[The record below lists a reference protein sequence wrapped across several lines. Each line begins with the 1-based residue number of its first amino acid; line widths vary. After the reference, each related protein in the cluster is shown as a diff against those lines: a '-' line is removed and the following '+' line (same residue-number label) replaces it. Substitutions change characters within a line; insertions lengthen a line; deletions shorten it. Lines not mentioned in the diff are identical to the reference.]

1 MGNRFNEIMQKLRA
15 QRLRA
20 RRYTAMLLVLAMLTS
35 LSVSWRLHQ
44 VGTALTT
51 DSEYYCGME
60 EHVHTDECYTEELV
74 CGYEEGEP
82 EEPDS
87 AFSVDPEPTTEDP
100 EPEETEPEVAEPEV
114 HHHTADCY
122 ETVLVEHEV
131 LTCGQ
136 EEHEHDDDCTIGD
149 DGEFLCG
156 HEEHTHTADCFT
168 TETETEEK
176 LICGYE
182 EGQVLSDGAAADDG
196 IAALE
201 DTNTATSVAEDDSS
215 SEAVSEPVLHHHTE
229 ACYKKVLTCTIPEH
243 THTLECLADYSADV
257 ETADDWEKY
266 SAGLSDKWNE
276 ALLAVAREQ
285 LGYKES
291 EKNFQTDEAL
301 GDIIGVHHY
310 TRYGDFYG
318 NPYADW
324 DVAFIAF
331 CQHYAGIPKTA
342 IPQRLG
348 LDALRADMDAMG
360 FAYLTEGEDAAYEA
374 IPGDVVTYN
383 KNGNADDE
391 TIGIV
396 ETVGDGSLTVI
407 SGAVEG
413 AVAEVTVPFADVT
426 STILVD
432 QAYDDYVGEA
442 DDPDA
447 DPDADPDED
456 ADGSYDEEVKARPAM
471 RKVMAVA
478 QTTKVEQLEWKLVN
492 LKPETNGTITY
503 DPDSD
508 TFKTRLEMNFKIP
521 HEQINSDTLYYWEF
535 PDSVTIPPDEL
546 SDNFSPMYE
555 SKNSPIKAGEYRL
568 RKVGEK
574 YRVEFKVD
582 SEYYKNHQNDS
593 YVGNIEYQGEL
604 KATGTDENGN
614 TIVKGDTGFKVTLGG
629 KIKYPST
636 PTDRTD
642 KYDLTTKK
650 EGEYDAAEGKLKYTV
665 TVTSHRGTPGVV
677 NFVDE
682 ICDANKNTLNLGE
695 PTVTVEAYQFTEKRE
710 SETSTVWTQE
720 GTEQKID
727 DVSPTDKKFTPPNS
741 EGKAKLTMT
750 LPEMKTTYDEAQTTR
765 TCKQYKVTYTYDVK
779 DLDNVD
785 YKFHND
791 VTASSQKDNTPTI
804 EHKSSKDVDVK
815 NSYKIIK
822 SQTLKEENGKA
833 KVQWKITV
841 NENRQNIFKAKVTDS
856 MTIGTNSAQYGLAQA
871 VANSIKISPDNGY
884 HFIDKDGKETT
895 DPSQYAG
902 IQFDKAGG
910 QMDDVNTNQYT
921 IEYTTEH
928 DLKNGKYTVAN
939 EAQFVKPNGK
949 DGPNTGAI
957 KADIAGLNAGRN
969 NCKEYDAAI
978 GITENGD
985 DTISIPWKVRVDVS
999 KVKTISKGTVLAD
1012 KILNGNHVMTGAQA
1026 RAWGGAFTWTDS
1038 SENPLPEGKGSFDS
1052 ADYEL
1057 KFYVSESTDFGD
1069 PYKPEFD
1076 EAKLKSLNDLSNTDK
1091 IYGYKI
1097 KLLKNVT
1104 APDGAD
1110 RMLIKYSTTGK
1121 IDPTKE
1127 NSYLNRFF
1135 MDDQYWTPA
1144 YKYTLATI
1152 TKTDGDG
1159 KTGTTTVNNET
1170 GEVTWKIVVRTD
1182 TLKLHEKITVVDE
1195 LPIGIEAE
1203 SVQILFGTSGSLLLD
1218 VPTDGGEKSTFC
1230 NRDTFRVK
1238 RDGQKLTMSLENPD
1252 GKIMQ
1257 NNNTTFIIKGKI
1269 VSTNDGKLI
1278 EEGVINRYS
1287 NTASMYFDDNT
1298 EAPITSNTQTQEW
1311 TKKKEEAPPEK
1322 EVLTKGHSWDDRNQ
1336 LMTYTVDI
1344 NPDAKEFFAEEKDA
1358 NGNPIK
1364 YDYLTLEDT
1373 FTLAKHPAGVGGTP
1387 KDGTAEN
1394 INPTKVDIEA
1404 LLMDTTLY
1412 YAQTGTDGKPLFD
1425 NNGKLVPGTEVKG
1438 WTLKTRVDSSDN
1450 GYNKYLM
1457 TIEYVPN
1464 KTPLVLVYTYQI
1476 SSNLLEVYPKTRYDY
1491 NDDSHISINHVSNDV
1506 GLSGTGVKHGSDS
1519 RSTWWKSSSSGA
1531 TLSSGNS
1538 VTIIKIEEGDE
1549 NTKLAGAVFQLQKYN
1564 ATQKYE
1570 EAKTLHSKL
1579 SEYTTDPY
1587 GRLKVAQSVT
1597 VTEDSKEVVYPEL
1610 EKDVLY
1616 RLIEVEPPAGYELP
1630 PETERIANAVY
1641 FYSSSDDGA
1650 TIDGPEADVAKA
1662 ADLAK
1667 GSKTVTITNKP
1678 NQTELTVR
1686 KVWEDENG
1694 NATTPGA
1701 NNVTLQLYRAEYD
1714 RPPYTS
1720 AVGRVAANVVKAT
1733 PWEKPLDN
1741 GDDFTTQIAQ
1751 LNNLPEGTTFD
1762 LVVTTKLG
1770 GEASHVNRTDR
1781 AEFYWNGARLTADI
1795 TGPRQESGK
1804 TVIVYTYHLKLK
1816 KGVNILHGKIDAT
1829 DETENGYIS
1838 SATATIANTN
1848 KAAAAAKQNEKAFS
1862 CAGTDGEGKFTL
1874 TAEGNWMKTF
1884 ENLPLTGTNDKNET
1898 IYYGY
1903 SVKEV
1908 EVGGIGVEDNRA
1920 GGWIVSNGGDG
1931 YTSGTI
1937 TVTNHK
1943 PSNPPD
1949 TPDSPGYELPAT
1961 GSTGTAPYTAAGA
1974 VLMGAAL
1981 VGGYRR
1987 KRRQGRRGE

>member
-1 MGNRFNEIMQKLRA
+1 MRNQFNEIMQKLRA
-15 QRLRA
+15 QRVRA

-51 DSEYYCGME
+51 DNEYCCGME
-60 EHVHTDECYTEELV
+60 EHVHTDDCYTEELV

-82 EEPDS
+82 EDPDS
-87 AFSVDPEPTTEDP
+87 AFSVDSEPTTEEP
-100 EPEETEPEVAEPEV
+100 EAEPEELEPEETEPEV

-122 ETVLVEHEV
+122 ETVLVEHKE

-136 EEHEHDDDCTIGD
+136 EEHTHDETCPVDPDTGD
-149 DGEFLCG
+149 FLCG
-156 HEEHTHTADCFT
+156 FEEHTHTDDCFT

-176 LICGYE
+176 LVCGYE
-182 EGQVLSDGAAADDG
+182 EGEVLSDGTTADDDG

-201 DTNTATSVAEDDSS
+201 DTNTATSVADNSS

-229 ACYKKVLTCTIPEH
+229 ACYEKVLTCTIPEH

-257 ETADDWEKY
+257 ETDDDWQKY
-266 SAGLSDKWNE
+266 SVGLSDNWNE
-276 ALLAVAREQ
+276 ALLAVAKEQ

-301 GDIIGVHHY
+301 GDIIDVHHY
-310 TRYGDFYG
+310 TRYGAFYG

-331 CQHYAGIPKTA
+331 CQHYAGIPKTE

-348 LDALRADMDAMG
+348 LEALRADMDAMG

-383 KNGNADDE
+383 KNGTADDE

-396 ETVGDGSLTVI
+396 ETVGDDSLTVI

-413 AVAEVTVPFADVT
+413 AVAEVTVPFTDVT

-432 QAYDDYVGEA
+432 QAYGDYVGEA
-442 DDPDA
+442 DDR
-447 DPDADPDED
+447 
-456 ADGSYDEEVKARPAM
+456 DGSHDDEIAVQPADQM
-471 RKVMAVA
+471 DAAAV
-478 QTTKVEQLEWKLVN
+478 QTTKEEKLEWNLVN
-492 LKPETNGTITY
+492 VKPETDGTITY
-503 DPDSD
+503 DPKSD

-521 HEQINSDTLYYWEF
+521 HDRINKDTLYYWEF
-535 PDSVTIPPDEL
+535 PDSVTIPYDEL
-546 SDNFSPMYE
+546 SQNFSPMFEY
-555 SKNSPIKAGEYRL
+555 KGSPVKAGEYRL
-568 RKVGEK
+568 RQVGGK

-582 SEYYKNHQNDS
+582 PTYYEQHTSEG
-593 YVGNIEYQGEL
+593 YVGNVEYEGEL
-604 KATGTDENGN
+604 KATGTDDKGN
-614 TIVKGDTGFKVTLGG
+614 TIVKGDTGFKVTLEGN
-629 KIKYPST
+629 IKYP
-636 PTDRTD
+636 PTTNKTD
-642 KYDLTTKK
+642 KYDLTTQK
-650 EGEYDAAEGKLKYTV
+650 EGVYDAAEGKLNYTV
-665 TVTSHRGTPGVV
+665 TITSHRGTPDFVK
-677 NFVDE
+677 FVDE
-682 ICDANKNTLNLGE
+682 IYDAKKNTLNLGE
-695 PTVTVEAYQFTEKRE
+695 PDVTVEEYQFTEKRA
-710 SETSTVWTQE
+710 SATSTEWTQE
-720 GTEQKID
+720 GEEQQIGV
-727 DVSPTDKKFTPPNS
+727 VSPTDKKFTPPNS
-741 EGKAKLTMT
+741 EGKAELTMT
-750 LPEMKTTYDEAQTTR
+750 LPRMETVYTTQTER
-765 TCKQYKVTYTYDVK
+765 VCKQYKVTYRYDVK
-779 DLDNVD
+779 KLDNVD

-791 VTASSQKDNTPTI
+791 VTASSKKDDTLTI
-804 EHKSSKDVDVK
+804 KHESSTDVEVK
-815 NSYKIIK
+815 NSYKISK

-833 KVQWKITV
+833 KVTWTIKV
-841 NENRQNIFKAKVTDS
+841 NENRQNIFNAKVTDS
-856 MTIGTNSAQYGLAQA
+856 MTIDGTKYEGLSKAVGEITVTPNS
-871 VANSIKISPDNGY
+871 GY
-884 HFIDKDGKETT
+884 HFIDTKGERTT

-902 IQFDKAGG
+902 IQFDKAGQTG
-910 QMDDVNTNQYT
+910 DVNTNQYT

-939 EAQFVKPNGK
+939 EAQFVKPDGNN
-949 DGPNTGAI
+949 GPNTGAI

-969 NCKEYDAAI
+969 NYKEYDAAT
-978 GITENGD
+978 GITENADG
-985 DTISIPWKVRVDVS
+985 TISIPWKVRVDVS

-1012 KILNGNHVMTGAQA
+1012 KILDANHMMTGAQA
-1026 RAWGGAFTWTDS
+1026 REWKGAFIWTNS
-1038 SENPLPEGKGSFDS
+1038 SETPVSEGNGSFDS
-1052 ADYEL
+1052 ADYDL
-1057 KFYVSESTDFGD
+1057 KFYVSESADFGYSD
-1069 PYKPEFD
+1069 KPEFS
-1076 EAKLKSLNDLSNTDK
+1076 EAKLKPLSKLSDTDK

-1097 KLLKNVT
+1097 TLLNDVT
-1104 APDGAD
+1104 APNGAD
-1110 RMLIKYSTTGK
+1110 KMLIKYSTTGK
-1121 IDPTKE
+1121 IDATKE
-1127 NSYLNRFF
+1127 NSYRNRFF

-1152 TKTDGDG
+1152 TKTDGSG
-1159 KTGTTTVNNET
+1159 KIGTTTVDNET

-1195 LPIGIEAE
+1195 LPTGIEAE

-1218 VPTDGGEKSTFC
+1218 VPTDGGENSTYK
-1230 NRDTFRVK
+1230 NRDTFRVR

-1257 NNNTTFIIKGKI
+1257 GNDTTFIIKGKI
-1269 VSTNDGKLI
+1269 VSTNGGKPI
-1278 EEGVINRYS
+1278 EEGVKNIYS
-1287 NTASMYFDDNT
+1287 NTASVSFDGG
-1298 EAPITSNTQTQEW
+1298 ASIPSNTQTQEW
-1311 TKKKEEAPPEK
+1311 TKKKDETPEK
-1322 EVLTKGHSWDDRNQ
+1322 EVLTKGHSWDAKNQ

-1404 LLMDTTLY
+1404 LLMDTKLY
-1412 YAQTGTDGKPLFD
+1412 YAKTGTDGKPVFD

-1438 WTLKTRVDSSDN
+1438 WTLKTRVDSSTDWC
-1450 GYNKYLM
+1450 NKYLM
-1457 TIEYVPN
+1457 TIENVPN

-1476 SSNLLEVYPKTRYDY
+1476 SSNLLEVYPKTRYEY
-1491 NDDSHISINHVSNDV
+1491 NDDSHISINNVSNDV

-1519 RSTWWKSSSSGA
+1519 QSTWWSSSSSGA

-1549 NTKLAGAVFQLQKYN
+1549 NMKLAGAKFRLQKYN
-1564 ATQKYE
+1564 ATTQMYE
-1570 EAKTLHSKL
+1570 KAETLHSIE
-1579 SEYTTDPY
+1579 SDYTTDPY

-1597 VTEDSKEVVYPEL
+1597 VTEDGKEVVKPEL
-1610 EKDVLY
+1610 EKNVLY

-1630 PETERIANAVY
+1630 TETERIANAVY
-1641 FYSSSDDGA
+1641 FYSSEGENA
-1650 TIDGPEADVAKA
+1650 EIAGPVEHVAKA

-1701 NNVTLQLYRAEYD
+1701 ASVTLQLYRAEYD

-1720 AVGRVAANVVKAT
+1720 AIGRVAANVVKKT
-1733 PWEKPLDN
+1733 PWDNPLDN
-1741 GDDFTTQIAQ
+1741 KEDFTNQIAQ

-1762 LVVTTKLG
+1762 LVVTTVQSGITDSSK
-1770 GEASHVNRTDR
+1770 EHTDR
-1781 AEFYWNGARLTADI
+1781 DDLYWNGAKLTAAI
-1795 TGPRQESGK
+1795 TGPSIENNGAV
-1804 TVIVYTYHLKLK
+1804 TVYTYHLTLK
-1816 KGVNILHGKIDAT
+1816 KGVNILRGNIDASVSGGWGLNVT
-1829 DETENGYIS
+1829 VEIKNI
-1838 SATATIANTN
+1838 N
-1848 KAAAAAKQNEKAFS
+1848 KAAAANKLKEDAFS
-1862 CAGTDGEGKFTL
+1862 WTGTGEDGKFTL
-1874 TAEGNWMKTF
+1874 TAGENWMKTF
-1884 ENLPLTGTNDKNET
+1884 KNLPLTGKNDQEET

-1908 EVGGIGVEDNRA
+1908 NVGGIDVVDNRA
-1920 GGWIVSNGGDG
+1920 GNWIVSNGGDG

-1943 PSNPPD
+1943 PSSPPD
-1949 TPDSPGYELPAT
+1949 TPDAPGYELPAT
-1961 GSTGTAPYTAAGA
+1961 GSTGTAPYTTAGA

-1987 KRRQGRRGE
+1987 KRRQERRGE

>member
-1 MGNRFNEIMQKLRA
+1 MMRNQFNEIMQKLRA

-51 DSEYYCGME
+51 DNEYSCGME

-82 EEPDS
+82 EDPDS
-87 AFSVDPEPTTEDP
+87 AFSVDSEPTTEEPEAEPEEP
-100 EPEETEPEVAEPEV
+100 EPEEIEPEV

-122 ETVLVEHEV
+122 ETVLVEHKE

-136 EEHEHDDDCTIGD
+136 EEHVHDETCPVDPDTGD
-149 DGEFLCG
+149 FLCG
-156 HEEHTHTADCFT
+156 FEEHTHTDDCFT

-176 LICGYE
+176 LVCGYE
-182 EGQVLSDGAAADDG
+182 EGEALSDGAAAEDG

-215 SEAVSEPVLHHHTE
+215 SEAVSEPVIHHHTE
-229 ACYKKVLTCTIPEH
+229 ACYEKVLTCTIPEH
-243 THTLECLADYSADV
+243 THTLACLADYSADV
-257 ETADDWEKY
+257 ETDDDWQKY
-266 SAGLSDKWNE
+266 SVGLSDNWNE
-276 ALLAVAREQ
+276 ALLAVAQEQ

-301 GDIIGVHHY
+301 GDIIDVHHY
-310 TRYGDFYG
+310 TRYGAFYG

-331 CQHYAGIPKTA
+331 CQHYAGIPKTE

-348 LDALRADMDAMG
+348 LEALRADMDAMG

-383 KNGNADDE
+383 KNGTADDE

-396 ETVGDGSLTVI
+396 ETVGDDSLTVI

-413 AVAEVTVPFADVT
+413 AVAEVTVPFTDVT

-432 QAYDDYVGEA
+432 QAYGDYVGEA
-442 DDPDA
+442 DDR
-447 DPDADPDED
+447 
-456 ADGSYDEEVKARPAM
+456 DGSHDDEIAVQPADEKAA
-471 RKVMAVA
+471 AAA
-478 QTTKVEQLEWKLVN
+478 QTTNVQLDWDIVN
-492 LKPETNGTITY
+492 LKPETDGTITY
-503 DPDSD
+503 DPNSD
-508 TFKTRLEMNFKIP
+508 TFKTKLEMNFSIP
-521 HEQINSDTLYYWEF
+521 HGQINADTLYYWEF
-535 PDSVTIPPDEL
+535 PDSVTIPYKEL
-546 SDNFSPMYE
+546 SENFSPMFEYKG
-555 SKNSPIKAGEYRL
+555 SQVKAGEYRL

-582 SEYYKNHQNDS
+582 SKYYETHQNEP

-614 TIVKGDTGFKVTLGG
+614 TIVKGDTGFKVTLDG

-650 EGEYDAAEGKLKYTV
+650 EGRYNAETGKLEYTV
-665 TVTSHRGTPGVV
+665 TVTSHRGTPDVV
-677 NFVDE
+677 KFVDE
-682 ICDANKNTLNLGE
+682 IYDANNNTLHLDE
-695 PTVTVEAYQFTEKRE
+695 PTVTVEEYQFTEKRT

-720 GTEQKID
+720 GTEQKIG
-727 DVSPTDKKFTPPNS
+727 DVSLTDKEFTSPTPD
-741 EGKAKLTMT
+741 GKEELTMT
-750 LPEMKTTYDEAQTTR
+750 LPQMKTENKSDTER
-765 TCKQYKVTYTYDVK
+765 VCKRYKVTYTYDVSK
-779 DLDNVD
+779 LGNVD

-791 VTASSQKDNTPTI
+791 VTTSSQKGTTPII
-804 EHKSSKDVDVK
+804 EDKSSADVEVK
-815 NSYKIIK
+815 NSYKISK
-822 SQTLKEENGKA
+822 SQTLKKENGKA
-833 KVQWKITV
+833 KVTWTIKV
-841 NENRQNIFKAKVTDS
+841 NENRQNIFGAKVTDS
-856 MTIGTNSAQYGLAQA
+856 MTIGTNSAQCGLAQA

-884 HFIDKDGKETT
+884 HFIDKDGNKTEDTT
-895 DPSQYAG
+895 EYAG
-902 IQFDKAGG
+902 IQFDNA
-910 QMDDVNTNQYT
+910 DDQTDKVNTNQYT

-939 EAQFVKPNGK
+939 EAQFVKPDGIN
-949 DGPNTGAI
+949 GPNTGAI

-969 NCKEYDAAI
+969 NYKEYDAAT
-978 GITENGD
+978 GITENADG
-985 DTISIPWKVRVDVS
+985 TISIPWKVRVDVS
-999 KVKTISKGTVLAD
+999 KVKTISKGTVLKD
-1012 KILNGNHVMTGAQA
+1012 TILDSGHVMTGKQA
-1026 RAWGGAFTWTDS
+1026 KDWGGAFTWTDS
-1038 SENPLPEGKGSFDS
+1038 SEKPVGTENGSFTDS
-1052 ADYEL
+1052 EYYEL
-1057 KFYVSESTDFGD
+1057 GFYTDNT
-1069 PYKPEFD
+1069 YNQTKPLSDLQDTD
-1076 EAKLKSLNDLSNTDK
+1076 E

-1097 KLLKNVT
+1097 TLLKDVT
-1104 APDGAD
+1104 APGNAD
-1110 RMLIKYSTTGK
+1110 KMLIKYSTTGK
-1121 IDPTKE
+1121 IDATKE
-1127 NSYLNRFF
+1127 NSYRNRFF

-1152 TKTDGDG
+1152 TKTDGSG
-1159 KTGTTTVNNET
+1159 KIGTTTVDNET

-1195 LPIGIEAE
+1195 LPTGIEAE

-1218 VPTDGGEKSTFC
+1218 VPTDGGEKSTYK
-1230 NRDTFRVK
+1230 NRDTFRVR

-1257 NNNTTFIIKGKI
+1257 GNDTTFIIKGKI
-1269 VSTNDGKLI
+1269 VSTNGGKPI
-1278 EEGVINRYS
+1278 EEGVKNIYS
-1287 NTASMYFDDNT
+1287 NTASVSFDGG
-1298 EAPITSNTQTQEW
+1298 ASIPSNTQTQEW
-1311 TKKKEEAPPEK
+1311 TKKKDETPEK
-1322 EVLTKGHSWDDRNQ
+1322 EVLTKGHSWDAKNQ

-1373 FTLAKHPAGVGGTP
+1373 FTLAKHPDSVGGTP
-1387 KDGTAEN
+1387 KDKTAED
-1394 INPTKVDIEA
+1394 IDRTKVDIEA
-1404 LLMDTTLY
+1404 LLMETKLY
-1412 YAQTGTDGKPLFD
+1412 YAKTDADGKPVFD
-1425 NNGKLVPGTEVKG
+1425 EDGKLVPGTEVKG
-1438 WTLKTRVDSSDN
+1438 WTLKTRVDSSTDWC
-1450 GYNKYLM
+1450 NKYLM
-1457 TIEYVPN
+1457 TIENVPN
-1464 KTPLVLVYTYQI
+1464 KTPLVLEYAYQI
-1476 SSNLLEVYPKTRYDY
+1476 SSNLLEVYPKTKYEY
-1491 NDDSHISINHVSNDV
+1491 NDDSYININNVSNNIE
-1506 GLSGTGVKHGSDS
+1506 LSGTGIVK
-1519 RSTWWKSSSSGA
+1519 STGGITTSWSSSSSGA

-1538 VTIIKIEEGDE
+1538 VTIVKIEEGAE
-1549 NTKLAGAVFQLQKYN
+1549 NTKLAGAKFQLQKYN
-1564 ATQKYE
+1564 AGNNVYE
-1570 EAKTLHSKL
+1570 EAKTLHSEL

-1597 VTEDSKEVVYPEL
+1597 VTEDGKEVVCPEL
-1610 EKDVLY
+1610 EKNVLY
-1616 RLIEVEPPAGYELP
+1616 RLIEVDAPAGYELP
-1630 PETERIANAVY
+1630 TEEERIANAVY
-1641 FYSSSDDGA
+1641 FYSSSGDGA
-1650 TIDGPEADVAKA
+1650 TIDGPKEDVAKA

-1678 NQTELTVR
+1678 NKTELTVR

-1701 NNVTLQLYRAEYD
+1701 NSVTLQLYRAEYNQ
-1714 RPPYTS
+1714 PPYTS
-1720 AVGRVAANVVKAT
+1720 AIGRVAANITQK
-1733 PWEKPLDN
+1733 
-1741 GDDFTTQIAQ
+1741 GYGSFTNKDALTQQIADK
-1751 LNNLPEGTTFD
+1751 LTNLPEGSTFD
-1762 LVVTTKLG
+1762 VVVTVITGNVKP
-1770 GEASHVNRTDR
+1770 ENERTDR
-1781 AEFYWNGARLTADI
+1781 DAIYWNNTKCLTKLN
-1795 TGPRQESGK
+1795 GPEPCNGGNSSK
-1804 TVIVYTYHLKLK
+1804 TTYTYHLTMK
-1816 KGVNILHGKIDAT
+1816 KGVNILGGVIDTSNAEGLGAWGT
-1829 DETENGYIS
+1829 DFTVEIQNV
-1838 SATATIANTN
+1838 N
-1848 KAAAAAKQNEKAFS
+1848 KAEAATKQNEKVFS
-1862 CAGTDGEGKFTL
+1862 WAETDEEGKFML
-1874 TAEGNWMKTF
+1874 TAEANWMKTF
-1884 ENLPLTGTNDKNET
+1884 EKLPLTGKDGAGNV

-1908 EVGGIGVEDNRA
+1908 KVGGIDVAGNRA
-1920 GGWIVSNGGDG
+1920 EGWIVSNGGDG

-1943 PSNPPD
+1943 PSSPPD

-1961 GSTGTAPYTAAGA
+1961 GSTGTAPYTTAGA

-1987 KRRQGRRGE
+1987 KRRQERRGE

>member
-1 MGNRFNEIMQKLRA
+1 MGNQFNEIMQKLRA
-15 QRLRA
+15 QRVRA

-51 DSEYYCGME
+51 DSEYSCGME
-60 EHVHTDECYTEELV
+60 EHVHTDDCYTEELV

-82 EEPDS
+82 EDPDS
-87 AFSVDPEPTTEDP
+87 AFSVDSESTTEEP
-100 EPEETEPEVAEPEV
+100 EAEPEELEPEETEPEV

-122 ETVLVEHEV
+122 ETVLVEHKE

-136 EEHEHDDDCTIGD
+136 EEHTHDDTCPVDPDTGD
-149 DGEFLCG
+149 FLCG
-156 HEEHTHTADCFT
+156 FEEHTHTDDCYT
-168 TETETEEK
+168 TEMVPEEK
-176 LICGYE
+176 LVCGYE
-182 EGQVLSDGAAADDG
+182 EGQVLSDGTAADDDG

-229 ACYKKVLTCTIPEH
+229 ACYEKVLTCTIPEH

-257 ETADDWEKY
+257 ETDDDWEKY
-266 SAGLSDKWNE
+266 SVGLSDNWNE
-276 ALLAVAREQ
+276 ALLAVAKEQ

-301 GDIIGVHHY
+301 GDIIDVHHY
-310 TRYGDFYG
+310 TRYGAFYG

-331 CQHYAGIPKTA
+331 CQHYAGIPKTE

-348 LDALRADMDAMG
+348 LEALRADMDAMG

-383 KNGNADDE
+383 KNGTADDE

-396 ETVGDGSLTVI
+396 ETVGDDSLTVI

-413 AVAEVTVPFADVT
+413 AVAEVTVPFTDVT

-432 QAYDDYVGEA
+432 QAYGDYVGEA
-442 DDPDA
+442 DDR
-447 DPDADPDED
+447 
-456 ADGSYDEEVKARPAM
+456 DGSDDDEIAVQPADE
-471 RKVMAVA
+471 KDAAAV
-478 QTTKVEQLEWKLVN
+478 QTTKEEKLEWNLVN
-492 LKPETNGTITY
+492 VKPETNGTITY
-503 DPDSD
+503 DPKSD

-521 HEQINSDTLYYWEF
+521 HDRINPDTLYYWEF

-555 SKNSPIKAGEYRL
+555 YKGSPVKAGEYRL

-582 SEYYKNHQNDS
+582 SKYYETHQNEP

-614 TIVKGDTGFKVTLGG
+614 TIVKGDTGFKVTLDG

-650 EGEYDAAEGKLKYTV
+650 EGRYNAETGKLEYTV
-665 TVTSHRGTPGVV
+665 TVTSHRGTPDVV
-677 NFVDE
+677 KFVDE
-682 ICDANKNTLNLGE
+682 IYDANNNTLHLDE
-695 PTVTVEAYQFTEKRE
+695 PTVTVEEYQFTEKRT

-720 GTEQKID
+720 GTEQKIG
-727 DVSPTDKKFTPPNS
+727 DVSLTDKEFTSPTPD
-741 EGKAKLTMT
+741 GKAELTMT
-750 LPEMKTTYDEAQTTR
+750 LPQMKTENKSDTER
-765 TCKQYKVTYTYDVK
+765 VCKRYKVTYTYDVSK
-779 DLDNVD
+779 LGNVD

-791 VTASSQKDNTPTI
+791 VTTSSQKGTTPII
-804 EHKSSKDVDVK
+804 EDKSSADVEVK
-815 NSYKIIK
+815 NSYKISK
-822 SQTLKEENGKA
+822 SQTLKKENGKA
-833 KVQWKITV
+833 KVTWTIKV
-841 NENRQNIFKAKVTDS
+841 NENRQNIFGAKVTDS
-856 MTIGTNSAQYGLAQA
+856 MTIGTNSAQCGLAQA

-884 HFIDKDGKETT
+884 HFIDKDGNKTEDTT
-895 DPSQYAG
+895 EYAG
-902 IQFDKAGG
+902 IQFDNA
-910 QMDDVNTNQYT
+910 DDQTDKVNTNQYT

-939 EAQFVKPNGK
+939 EAQFVKPDGIN
-949 DGPNTGAI
+949 GPNTGAI

-969 NCKEYDAAI
+969 NYKEYDAAT
-978 GITENGD
+978 GITENADG
-985 DTISIPWKVRVDVS
+985 TISIPWKVRVDVS
-999 KVKTISKGTVLAD
+999 KVKTISKGTVLKD
-1012 KILNGNHVMTGAQA
+1012 TILDSGHVMTGKQA
-1026 RAWGGAFTWTDS
+1026 KDWGGAFTWTDS
-1038 SENPLPEGKGSFDS
+1038 SEKPVGTENGSFTDS
-1052 ADYEL
+1052 EYYEL
-1057 KFYVSESTDFGD
+1057 GFYTDNT
-1069 PYKPEFD
+1069 YNQTKPLSDLQDTD
-1076 EAKLKSLNDLSNTDK
+1076 E

-1097 KLLKNVT
+1097 TLLNDVT
-1104 APDGAD
+1104 APNGAD
-1110 RMLIKYSTTGK
+1110 KMLIKYSTTGK
-1121 IDPTKE
+1121 IDATKE
-1127 NSYLNRFF
+1127 NSYRNRFF

-1152 TKTDGDG
+1152 TKTDGSG
-1159 KTGTTTVNNET
+1159 KIGTTTVDNET

-1195 LPIGIEAE
+1195 LPTGIEAE

-1218 VPTDGGEKSTFC
+1218 VPTDGGEKSTYK
-1230 NRDTFRVK
+1230 NRDTFRVR

-1257 NNNTTFIIKGKI
+1257 GNDTTFIIKGKI
-1269 VSTNDGKLI
+1269 VSTNGGKPI
-1278 EEGVINRYS
+1278 EEGVKNIYS
-1287 NTASMYFDDNT
+1287 NTASVSFDGG
-1298 EAPITSNTQTQEW
+1298 ASIPSNTQTQEW
-1311 TKKKEEAPPEK
+1311 TKKKDETPEK
-1322 EVLTKGHSWDDRNQ
+1322 EVLTKGHSWDAKNQ

-1373 FTLAKHPAGVGGTP
+1373 FTLAKHPDSVGGTP
-1387 KDGTAEN
+1387 KDGTTAA
-1394 INPTKVDIEA
+1394 IDPKKVDIEA
-1404 LLMDTTLY
+1404 LLMNTKLY
-1412 YAQTGTDGKPLFD
+1412 YAQTDADGKPVFD
-1425 NNGKLVPGTEVKG
+1425 EDGKLVPGTEVKG
-1438 WTLKTRVDSSDN
+1438 WTLKTRVDSSTDWC
-1450 GYNKYLM
+1450 NKYLM
-1457 TIEYVPN
+1457 TIENVPN
-1464 KTPLVLVYTYQI
+1464 KTPLVLEYAYQI
-1476 SSNLLEVYPKTRYDY
+1476 SSNLLEVYPKTKYEY
-1491 NDDSHISINHVSNDV
+1491 NDDSYININNVSNNIE
-1506 GLSGTGVKHGSDS
+1506 LSGTGIVK
-1519 RSTWWKSSSSGA
+1519 STGGITTSWSSSSSGA

-1538 VTIIKIEEGDE
+1538 VTIVKIEEGAD
-1549 NTKLAGAVFQLQKYN
+1549 NTKLAGAKFQLQMYK
-1564 ATQKYE
+1564 ATTQKYE
-1570 EAKTLHSKL
+1570 KAETLHSHE
-1579 SEYTTDPY
+1579 SDYTTDEY

-1597 VTEDSKEVVYPEL
+1597 VTEDGKEIVHDEL
-1610 EKDVLY
+1610 EKNVLY
-1616 RLIEVEPPAGYELP
+1616 RLIEVDAPAGYELP
-1630 PETERIANAVY
+1630 TETERIANAVY
-1641 FYSSSDDGA
+1641 FYSSSGDA
-1650 TIDGPEADVAKA
+1650 PITGPEADVEKA

-1694 NATTPGA
+1694 NATVPGA
-1701 NNVTLQLYRAEYD
+1701 NNVTLQLYRAEYNQ
-1714 RPPYTS
+1714 PPYTS
-1720 AVGRVAANVVKAT
+1720 AIGRVAANVVKKT
-1733 PWEKPLDN
+1733 PWDKPLDN
-1741 GDDFTTQIAQ
+1741 EEDFTNQIAQ

-1762 LVVTTKLG
+1762 LVVTTSALG
-1770 GEASHVNRTDR
+1770 KEPTNERNDR
-1781 AEFYWNGARLTADI
+1781 DDLYWNGARLKANKVDGPSLYQDNGR
-1795 TGPRQESGK
+1795 TGAK
-1804 TVIVYTYHLKLK
+1804 TVYTYHLTLK
-1816 KGVNILHGKIDAT
+1816 KGVNILRGTIDST
-1829 DETENGYIS
+1829 DGGWGLAEVAVEIKNINKA
-1838 SATATIANTN
+1838 ATATKRKEDYAFASDGTGAN
-1848 KAAAAAKQNEKAFS
+1848 
-1862 CAGTDGEGKFTL
+1862 GVFTL
-1874 TAEGNWMKTF
+1874 TAGENWMKTF
-1884 ENLPLTGTNDKNET
+1884 ENLPLTGGKDEAGNV

-1908 EVGGIGVEDNRA
+1908 NVGETKVENNRA
-1920 GGWIVSNGGDG
+1920 GEWIVSNGGDG

-1943 PSNPPD
+1943 PSSPPD
-1949 TPDSPGYELPAT
+1949 TPDTPGYELPAT
-1961 GSTGTAPYTAAGA
+1961 GSTGTAPYTTAGA

-1981 VGGYRR
+1981 VDGYRR
-1987 KRRQGRRGE
+1987 KRRQERRGE

>member
-1 MGNRFNEIMQKLRA
+1 MGNQFNEIMQKLRA
-15 QRLRA
+15 QRVRA

-51 DSEYYCGME
+51 DNEYCCGME

-82 EEPDS
+82 EDPDS
-87 AFSVDPEPTTEDP
+87 AFSVDSEPTTEEPEAEPEEP
-100 EPEETEPEVAEPEV
+100 EPEEIKPEV

-122 ETVLVEHEV
+122 ETVLVEHKE

-136 EEHEHDDDCTIGD
+136 EEHTHDETCPVDPDTGD
-149 DGEFLCG
+149 FLCG
-156 HEEHTHTADCFT
+156 FEEHTHTDDCFT

-182 EGQVLSDGAAADDG
+182 EGQVLSDGTAADDDG

-201 DTNTATSVAEDDSS
+201 DTNTATSVAEDSS

-229 ACYKKVLTCTIPEH
+229 ACYEKVLTCTIPEH
-243 THTLECLADYSADV
+243 THTLACLADYSADV
-257 ETADDWEKY
+257 ETDDDWQKY
-266 SAGLSDKWNE
+266 SVGLSDNWNE
-276 ALLAVAREQ
+276 ALLAVAKEQ

-301 GDIIGVHHY
+301 GDIIDVHHY
-310 TRYGDFYG
+310 TRYGAFYG

-331 CQHYAGIPKTA
+331 CQHYAGIPKTE

-348 LDALRADMDAMG
+348 LEALRADMDAMS

-383 KNGNADDE
+383 KNGTADDE

-396 ETVGDGSLTVI
+396 ETVGDDSLTVI

-413 AVAEVTVPFADVT
+413 AVAEVTVPFTDVT

-442 DDPDA
+442 DDRDA
-447 DPDADPDED
+447 DYDDEIALQPADEMG
-456 ADGSYDEEVKARPAM
+456 AV
-471 RKVMAVA
+471 AVA
-478 QTTKVEQLEWKLVN
+478 QTTNEVELKWNLVN

-503 DPDSD
+503 DPSSD
-508 TFKTRLEMNFKIP
+508 TFKTKLEMNFSIP
-521 HEQINSDTLYYWEF
+521 HDQINSDTLYYWEF

-546 SDNFSPMYE
+546 GDNFSPMYE
-555 SKNSPIKAGEYRL
+555 YKGSKVQAGEYRL

-582 SEYYKNHQNDS
+582 SEYYEYHRDKP
-593 YVGNIEYQGEL
+593 YVGNIEYKGEL
-604 KATGTDENGN
+604 KATGTDENRN
-614 TIVKGDTGFKVTLGG
+614 TIVKGDTGFKVTLEGD
-629 KIKYPST
+629 IKYP
-636 PTDRTD
+636 PTTNKTD

-650 EGEYDAAEGKLKYTV
+650 EGKYNAETGKLEYTV
-665 TVTSHRGTPGVV
+665 TITSHRGTPDVV
-677 NFVDE
+677 KFVDE
-682 ICDANKNTLNLGE
+682 IYDANKKTLNLDE

-710 SETSTVWTQE
+710 SETSTEWKQE
-720 GTEQKID
+720 GEEQQIGV
-727 DVSPTDKKFTPPNS
+727 VSPTDKKFTPPNS
-741 EGKAKLTMT
+741 EGKAELTMT
-750 LPEMKTTYDEAQTTR
+750 LPRMETVYTTQTER
-765 TCKQYKVTYTYDVK
+765 VCKQYKVTYSYDVK
-779 DLDNVD
+779 KLDNVD

-791 VTASSQKDNTPTI
+791 VTASSKKDDTLTI
-804 EHKSSKDVDVK
+804 KHESSTDVEVK
-815 NSYKIIK
+815 NSYQISK

-833 KVQWKITV
+833 KVTWTIKV
-841 NENRQNIFKAKVTDS
+841 NENRQNIFNAKVTDS
-856 MTIGTNSAQYGLAQA
+856 MTIDGTKYEGLSKAVGEITVTPNS
-871 VANSIKISPDNGY
+871 GY
-884 HFIDKDGKETT
+884 HFIDTKGERTT

-902 IQFDKAGG
+902 IQFDQANG
-910 QMDDVNTNQYT
+910 QTDGVNTNQYT

-939 EAQFVKPNGK
+939 EAQFVKPDGNN
-949 DGPNTGAI
+949 GPNTGAI

-969 NCKEYDAAI
+969 NYKEYDAAT
-978 GITENGD
+978 GITENADG
-985 DTISIPWKVRVDVS
+985 TISIPWKVRVDVS

-1012 KILNGNHVMTGAQA
+1012 KILDANHMMTGAQA
-1026 RAWGGAFTWTDS
+1026 REWKGAFIWTNS
-1038 SENPLPEGKGSFDS
+1038 SETPVSEGNGSFDS
-1052 ADYEL
+1052 ADYDL
-1057 KFYVSESTDFGD
+1057 KFYVSESADFGYSD
-1069 PYKPEFD
+1069 KPEFS
-1076 EAKLKSLNDLSNTDK
+1076 EAKLKPLSKLSDTDK

-1097 KLLKNVT
+1097 TLLNDVT
-1104 APDGAD
+1104 APNGAD
-1110 RMLIKYSTTGK
+1110 KMLIKYSTTGK
-1121 IDPTKE
+1121 IDATKE
-1127 NSYLNRFF
+1127 NSYRNRFF

-1152 TKTDGDG
+1152 TKTDGSG
-1159 KTGTTTVNNET
+1159 KIGTTTVDNET

-1195 LPIGIEAE
+1195 LPTGIEAE

-1218 VPTDGGEKSTFC
+1218 VPTDGGEKSTYK
-1230 NRDTFRVK
+1230 NRDTFRVR

-1257 NNNTTFIIKGKI
+1257 GNDTTFIIKGKI
-1269 VSTNDGKLI
+1269 VSTNGGKPI
-1278 EEGVINRYS
+1278 EEGVKNIYS
-1287 NTASMYFDDNT
+1287 NTASVSFDGG
-1298 EAPITSNTQTQEW
+1298 ASIPSNTQTQEW
-1311 TKKKEEAPPEK
+1311 TKKKDETPEK
-1322 EVLTKGHSWDDRNQ
+1322 EVLTKGHSWDDRSQ

-1373 FTLAKHPAGVGGTP
+1373 FTLAKHPASVGGTP
-1387 KDGTAEN
+1387 KDGTTAAIDTN
-1394 INPTKVDIEA
+1394 QVDIEA

-1412 YAQTGTDGKPLFD
+1412 YAKTDADGKPVFAD
-1425 NNGKLVPGTEVKG
+1425 GKLVPGTEVKG
-1438 WTLKTRVDSSDN
+1438 WTLKTRVDSSDSQS
-1450 GYNKYLM
+1450 NKYLM
-1457 TIEYVPN
+1457 TIENVPN
-1464 KTPLVLVYTYQI
+1464 KTPLVLKYAYQI
-1476 SSNLLEVYPKTRYDY
+1476 SSNLLEVYPKTKYEY
-1491 NDDSHISINHVSNDV
+1491 NESSFISINNVSNDV

-1519 RSTWWKSSSSGA
+1519 QSTWWKSSSSGA

-1549 NTKLAGAVFQLQKYN
+1549 NTKLGGAKFQLQKYN
-1564 ATQKYE
+1564 ATTQKYE
-1570 EAKTLHSKL
+1570 EAKTLHTEK
-1579 SEYTTDPY
+1579 SEFTTLKKY
-1587 GRLKVAQSVT
+1587 GQIQVAESVT
-1597 VTEDSKEVVYPEL
+1597 EKDASGNDVVYQEL
-1610 EKDVLY
+1610 KKSVLY
-1616 RLIEVEPPAGYELP
+1616 RLIEVDAPAGYELP
-1630 PETERIANAVY
+1630 PETEREANAVY
-1641 FYSSSDDGA
+1641 FYSSNSDGA
-1650 TIDGPEADVAKA
+1650 TIDGPAEDVAKA

-1701 NNVTLQLYRAEYD
+1701 ENVTLQLYRAEYD
-1714 RPPYTS
+1714 QPPYTS
-1720 AVGRVAANVVKAT
+1720 AVGRVAANVVKRK
-1733 PWEKPLDN
+1733 PW
-1741 GDDFTTQIAQ
+1741 GDEALSNPDEFTTQIAQ

-1781 AEFYWNGARLTADI
+1781 AEFYWNGAKLQAAI
-1795 TGPRQESGK
+1795 TRPTQENSE

-1816 KGVNILHGKIDAT
+1816 KGVNILRGKIDAT
-1829 DETENGYIS
+1829 DDSGTGWVSSVTARIEN
-1838 SATATIANTN
+1838 TQQ
-1848 KAAAAAKQNEKAFS
+1848 AAKANKLNENAFS
-1862 CAGTDGEGKFTL
+1862 CAETDGEGKFTL
-1874 TAEGNWMKTF
+1874 TAGDNWMKTF
-1884 ENLPLTGTNDKNET
+1884 KNLPLTRTDEAGNV

-1908 EVGGIGVEDNRA
+1908 KVGTIEVAGNRA
-1920 GGWIVSNGGDG
+1920 EDWIVSNGGDG

-1961 GSTGTAPYTAAGA
+1961 GSTGTAPYTTAGA

-1987 KRRQGRRGE
+1987 KRRQERRGE

>member
-1 MGNRFNEIMQKLRA
+1 MRNQFNEIMQKLRA
-15 QRLRA
+15 QRVRA

-51 DSEYYCGME
+51 DNEYCCGME

-82 EEPDS
+82 EDPDA
-87 AFSVDPEPTTEDP
+87 AFSVDSEPTKEEPEAEPEEP
-100 EPEETEPEVAEPEV
+100 EPEETEPEV

-122 ETVLVEHEV
+122 ETVLVEHEE

-136 EEHEHDDDCTIGD
+136 EEHTHDETCPVDPDTGD
-149 DGEFLCG
+149 FLCG
-156 HEEHTHTADCFT
+156 FEEHTHTDDCYT

-176 LICGYE
+176 LVCGYE
-182 EGQVLSDGAAADDG
+182 EGQVLSDGTAADDDG

-201 DTNTATSVAEDDSS
+201 DTNTATSVAEDSS

-229 ACYKKVLTCTIPEH
+229 ACYEKVLTCTIPEH
-243 THTLECLADYSADV
+243 THTLACLADYSADV
-257 ETADDWEKY
+257 ETDDDWEKY
-266 SAGLSDKWNE
+266 SVGLSDNWNE
-276 ALLAVAREQ
+276 ALLAVAQEQ

-301 GDIIGVHHY
+301 GDIIDVHHY
-310 TRYGDFYG
+310 TRYGAFYG

-331 CQHYAGIPKTA
+331 CQHYAGIPKTE

-348 LDALRADMDAMG
+348 LEALRADMDAMG

-383 KNGNADDE
+383 KNGTADDE

-396 ETVGDGSLTVI
+396 ETVGDDSLTVI

-413 AVAEVTVPFADVT
+413 AVAEVTVPFTDVT

-432 QAYDDYVGEA
+432 QAYGDYVGEA
-442 DDPDA
+442 DDRDA
-447 DPDADPDED
+447 DYDDEIALQPADEMG
-456 ADGSYDEEVKARPAM
+456 AV
-471 RKVMAVA
+471 AVA
-478 QTTKVEQLEWKLVN
+478 QTTNEVELKWNLVN

-503 DPDSD
+503 DPSSD
-508 TFKTRLEMNFKIP
+508 TFKTKLEMNFSIP
-521 HEQINSDTLYYWEF
+521 HDQINSDTLYYWEF

-546 SDNFSPMYE
+546 GDNFSPMYE
-555 SKNSPIKAGEYRL
+555 YKGSKVQAGEYRL

-582 SEYYKNHQNDS
+582 SDYYEYHRDKP
-593 YVGNIEYQGEL
+593 YVGNIEYKGEL
-604 KATGTDENGN
+604 KATGTDENRN
-614 TIVKGDTGFKVTLGG
+614 TIVKGDTGFKVTLEGD
-629 KIKYPST
+629 IKYP
-636 PTDRTD
+636 PTTNKTD

-650 EGEYDAAEGKLKYTV
+650 EGKYNAETGKLEYTV
-665 TVTSHRGTPGVV
+665 TITSHRGTPDVV
-677 NFVDE
+677 KFVDE
-682 ICDANKNTLNLGE
+682 IYDANKKTLNLDE

-710 SETSTVWTQE
+710 SETSTEWKQE
-720 GTEQKID
+720 GEEQQIGV
-727 DVSPTDKKFTPPNS
+727 VSPTDKKFTPPNS
-741 EGKAKLTMT
+741 EGKAELTMT
-750 LPEMKTTYDEAQTTR
+750 LPRMETVYTNQTER
-765 TCKQYKVTYTYDVK
+765 VCKQYKVTYSYDVK
-779 DLDNVD
+779 NLDNMD

-791 VTASSQKDNTPTI
+791 VTTSSQKGTTPII
-804 EHKSSKDVDVK
+804 EDKSSADVEVK
-815 NSYKIIK
+815 NSYQISK
-822 SQTLKEENGKA
+822 SQTLKVENGKA
-833 KVQWKITV
+833 KVTWTITV
-841 NENRQNIFKAKVTDS
+841 NENRQNIFGAKVTDS
-856 MTIGTNSAQYGLAQA
+856 MTIDGTNYEGLSKA
-871 VANSIKISPDNGY
+871 VGEIKVTPDKGY
-884 HFIDKDGKETT
+884 HFIDKDGKETIT
-895 DPSQYAG
+895 PSQYAG
-902 IQFDKAGG
+902 IQFDKADG
-910 QMDDVNTNQYT
+910 QMGEVNTNQYT

-939 EAQFVKPNGK
+939 EAQFVKPGESNGLT
-949 DGPNTGAI
+949 TGAI
-957 KADIAGLNAGRN
+957 PADIAGLNAGRN
-969 NCKEYDAAI
+969 NFKEYDAAT
-978 GITENGD
+978 GITENADG
-985 DTISIPWKVRVDVS
+985 TISIPWKVTVDVS
-999 KVKTISKGTVLAD
+999 KVKTISQGTVLAD
-1012 KILNGNHVMTGAQA
+1012 KILGGNHVMTVAQA
-1026 RAWGGAFTWTDS
+1026 KEDWKGDFTWIDS
-1038 SENPLPEGKGSFDS
+1038 RGTQVGTTGNFDS
-1052 ADYEL
+1052 NPAYEL
-1057 KFYVSESTDFGD
+1057 KFYVSESADFNL
-1069 PYKPEFD
+1069 YNPEFNV
-1076 EAKLKSLNDLSNTDK
+1076 AKLKPLSELSDTDK
-1091 IYGYKI
+1091 IYGYQI
-1097 KLLKNVT
+1097 TLSQDVT
-1104 APDGAD
+1104 APDNATK
-1110 RMLIKYSTTGK
+1110 MLIKYSTTTDK
-1121 IDPTKE
+1121 IDVTKE

-1135 MDDQYWTPA
+1135 MDDQYWTAA

-1152 TKTDGDG
+1152 TKTDGNG
-1159 KTGTTTVNNET
+1159 STGTTTINNET
-1170 GEVTWKIVVRTD
+1170 GEVTWKIVVHTD
-1182 TLKLHEKITVVDE
+1182 TLKLHEKVTVVDT
-1195 LPIGIEAE
+1195 LPTGIKAE

-1218 VPTDGGEKSTFC
+1218 APADGEENSTYK
-1230 NRDTFRVK
+1230 NRDTFKVR

-1269 VSTNDGKLI
+1269 VSKNDGANI
-1278 EEGVINRYS
+1278 VEGEKNSYT
-1287 NTASMYFDDNT
+1287 NKASVYFDDN
-1298 EAPITSNTQTQEW
+1298 AGASITSNPQTQEW
-1311 TKKKEEAPPEK
+1311 TKKKEETPEK
-1322 EVLTKGHSWDDRNQ
+1322 EVLKKVHLWDARSQ

-1373 FTLAKHPAGVGGTP
+1373 FTLAKHPASVGGTR
-1387 KDGTAEN
+1387 KDGTTAAIDTN
-1394 INPTKVDIEA
+1394 QVDIEA

-1412 YAQTGTDGKPLFD
+1412 YAKTDADGKPVFAD
-1425 NNGKLVPGTEVKG
+1425 GKLVPGTEVKG

-1450 GYNKYLM
+1450 WYNKYLM
-1457 TIEYVPN
+1457 TIENVPN

-1491 NDDSHISINHVSNDV
+1491 NDDSLISIHNVSNDV

-1519 RSTWWKSSSSGA
+1519 QSTWWKSSSSGA

-1549 NTKLAGAVFQLQKYN
+1549 NTKLGGAKFQLQKYN
-1564 ATQKYE
+1564 ATTQKYE
-1570 EAKTLHSKL
+1570 EAKTLHTEK
-1579 SEYTTDPY
+1579 SEFTTLKKY
-1587 GRLKVAQSVT
+1587 GQIQVAESVT
-1597 VTEDSKEVVYPEL
+1597 EKDASGNDVVYQEL
-1610 EKDVLY
+1610 KKSVLY
-1616 RLIEVEPPAGYELP
+1616 RLIEVDAPAGYELP
-1630 PETERIANAVY
+1630 PETEREANAVY
-1641 FYSSSDDGA
+1641 FYSSNSDGA
-1650 TIDGPEADVAKA
+1650 TIDGPAEDVAKA

-1701 NNVTLQLYRAEYD
+1701 ENVTLQLYRAEYD
-1714 RPPYTS
+1714 QPPYTS
-1720 AVGRVAANVVKAT
+1720 AIGRVAANVVRKT
-1733 PWEKPLDN
+1733 LYGEKTLDN
-1741 GDDFTTQIAQ
+1741 GDDFTNQIAQ

-1762 LVVTTKLG
+1762 LVVRTELG
-1770 GEASHVNRTDR
+1770 GTDSSKMNRTDR
-1781 AEFYWNGARLTADI
+1781 AEFYWNGAKLQADI
-1795 TGPRQESGK
+1795 TGPTQENDK

-1816 KGVNILHGKIDAT
+1816 KGVNTLRGKIDAT
-1829 DETENGYIS
+1829 DDSAAVWVN
-1838 SATATIANTN
+1838 SATAQIENTQQAA
-1848 KAAAAAKQNEKAFS
+1848 KATKQNEKAFS
-1862 CAGTDGEGKFTL
+1862 WTGTDGDGKFTL
-1874 TAEGNWMKTF
+1874 TAGKNWMKTF
-1884 ENLPLTGTNDKNET
+1884 ENLPLTGTNDKNEK

-1908 EVGGIGVEDNRA
+1908 NVGETEVVDNRA
-1920 GGWIVSNGGDG
+1920 REWIVSNGGDG

-1943 PSNPPD
+1943 PSSPPD

-1961 GSTGTAPYTAAGA
+1961 GSTGTAPYTTAGA

-1987 KRRQGRRGE
+1987 KRRQERRGE

>member
-1 MGNRFNEIMQKLRA
+1 MRNQFNEIMQKLRA
-15 QRLRA
+15 QRVRA

-51 DSEYYCGME
+51 DNEYCCGME

-74 CGYEEGEP
+74 CGYEEGQP
-82 EEPDS
+82 EDPDS
-87 AFSVDPEPTTEDP
+87 AFSVDSEPTTEEPEAEPEEP
-100 EPEETEPEVAEPEV
+100 EPEEIEPEV

-122 ETVLVEHEV
+122 ETVLVEHKE
-131 LTCGQ
+131 LTCGE
-136 EEHEHDDDCTIGD
+136 EEHTHDETCTIDDDGNFT
-149 DGEFLCG
+149 CG
-156 HEEHTHTADCFT
+156 YEEHTHTDDCYT

-176 LICGYE
+176 LVCGYE
-182 EGQVLSDGAAADDG
+182 EGQVISDGTVADDG

-243 THTLECLADYSADV
+243 THTLACLADYSADV
-257 ETADDWEKY
+257 ETDDDWEKY
-266 SAGLSDKWNE
+266 SVGLSDNWNE
-276 ALLAVAREQ
+276 ALLAVAKEQ

-301 GDIIGVHHY
+301 GDIIDVHHY
-310 TRYGDFYG
+310 TRYGAFYG

-331 CQHYAGIPKTA
+331 CQHYAGIPKTE

-348 LDALRADMDAMG
+348 LEALRADMDAMG

-383 KNGNADDE
+383 KNGTADDE

-396 ETVGDGSLTVI
+396 ETVGDDSLTVI

-413 AVAEVTVPFADVT
+413 AVAEVTVPFTDVT

-432 QAYDDYVGEA
+432 QAYGDYVGEA
-442 DDPDA
+442 DDR
-447 DPDADPDED
+447 
-456 ADGSYDEEVKARPAM
+456 DGSYDDEIAVQPADEKAAA
-471 RKVMAVA
+471 AVAA
-478 QTTKVEQLEWKLVN
+478 QTTNEVQLDWDIVN

-503 DPDSD
+503 DPSSD
-508 TFKTRLEMNFKIP
+508 TFKTKLEMNFSIP
-521 HEQINSDTLYYWEF
+521 HDQINSDTLYYWEF

-582 SEYYKNHQNDS
+582 SEYYKNHQNES
-593 YVGNIEYQGEL
+593 YVGNIEYKGEL
-604 KATGTDENGN
+604 KATGTDENRN
-614 TIVKGDTGFKVTLGG
+614 TIVKGDTGFKVTLEGD
-629 KIKYPST
+629 ITYP
-636 PTDRTD
+636 PTTNKTD

-665 TVTSHRGTPGVV
+665 TITSHRGTPDVV

-682 ICDANKNTLNLGE
+682 ICDTNKNTLKLGE
-695 PTVTVEAYQFTEKRE
+695 PTVTVEEYQFTEKRE

-720 GTEQKID
+720 GTEQKFG
-727 DVSPTDKKFTPPNS
+727 DVTPKGKEFTSPTP

-750 LPEMKTTYDEAQTTR
+750 LPQMETKYDATQTER

-779 DLDNVD
+779 NLGNVD

-791 VTASSQKDNTPTI
+791 VTASSQKDNTLTI
-804 EHKSSKDVDVK
+804 EGKSSKDVEVK
-815 NSYKIIK
+815 NSYQISK
-822 SQTLKEENGKA
+822 SQTHKDDKGKT
-833 KVQWKITV
+833 KVTWTIKV
-841 NENRQNIFKAKVTDS
+841 NENGQNIFGAKVTDS
-856 MTIGTNSAQYGLAQA
+856 MKIGNDPALDGLAQA
-871 VANSIKISPDNGY
+871 VDKIEVTPNSGY

-895 DPSQYAG
+895 TLSQYAG
-902 IQFDKAGG
+902 IKFDRGDG
-910 QMDDVNTNQYT
+910 QTGEVNTNQYT
-921 IEYTTEH
+921 IVYTTEH
-928 DLKNGKYTVAN
+928 DLKNGEYTVAN
-939 EAQFVKPNGK
+939 EAQFVKPGESNGLTT
-949 DGPNTGAI
+949 GPI

-969 NCKEYDAAI
+969 NFKEYDAAT

-985 DTISIPWKVRVDVS
+985 GTISIPWKVRVDVS
-999 KVKTISKGTVLAD
+999 KVKTISKGTVLKD
-1012 KILNGNHVMTGAQA
+1012 TILDSGHVMTGKQA
-1026 RAWGGAFTWTDS
+1026 KDWDGAFTWTDS
-1038 SENPLPEGKGSFDS
+1038 SEKPVGTENGSFTDS
-1052 ADYEL
+1052 EYYEL
-1057 KFYVSESTDFGD
+1057 GFYTDNT
-1069 PYKPEFD
+1069 YNQTKP
-1076 EAKLKSLNDLSNTDK
+1076 LSDLQDTDK

-1097 KLLKNVT
+1097 TLLQDVT

-1121 IDPTKE
+1121 LGVTKE
-1127 NSYLNRFF
+1127 NSYRNRFF
-1135 MDDQYWTPA
+1135 MDDQFWTAA

-1152 TKTDGDG
+1152 TKTDGNG
-1159 KTGTTTVNNET
+1159 STETTTVNNET
-1170 GEVTWKIVVRTD
+1170 GEVTWKIVVHTD

-1195 LPIGIEAE
+1195 LPTGIEAE
-1203 SVQILFGTSGSLLLD
+1203 SVQVLFGTSGSLTLD
-1218 VPTDGGEKSTFC
+1218 VPTDGTDASKWY
-1230 NRDTFRVK
+1230 NNDTFRVR
-1238 RDGQKLTMSLENPD
+1238 RDGQKLTMSLENPN

-1257 NNNTTFIIKGKI
+1257 NNDATFIIKGKI
-1269 VSTNDGKLI
+1269 VSTNGGKPI
-1278 EEGVINRYS
+1278 EEGVKNSYS
-1287 NTASMYFDDNT
+1287 NTASVSFDGG
-1298 EAPITSNTQTQEW
+1298 ASITSNTQTQEW
-1311 TKKKEEAPPEK
+1311 TKKEKEAPPEK
-1322 EVLTKGHSWDDRNQ
+1322 EVLTKGHNWDAKNQ

-1394 INPTKVDIEA
+1394 IDPTKVDIEA

-1412 YAQTGTDGKPLFD
+1412 YAKTDANGKPMFGAD
-1425 NNGKLVPGTEVKG
+1425 DKLVPGTEVKG

-1450 GYNKYLM
+1450 WYNKYLM
-1457 TIEYVPN
+1457 TIENVPN

-1491 NDDSHISINHVSNDV
+1491 NDDSHISINNVSNDV

-1519 RSTWWKSSSSGA
+1519 QSTWWKSSSSGA

-1564 ATQKYE
+1564 TTTQKYE
-1570 EAKTLHSKL
+1570 EAKTLHSEL
-1579 SEYTTDPY
+1579 SKYTTDPY

-1597 VTEDSKEVVYPEL
+1597 VTEDGKEVVCPEL

-1616 RLIEVEPPAGYELP
+1616 RLIEVKAPAGYELP
-1630 PETERIANAVY
+1630 TEEERIANAVY
-1641 FYSSSDDGA
+1641 FYSSDVDGA
-1650 TIDGPEADVAKA
+1650 TTIAGPEADVAKA

-1701 NNVTLQLYRAEYD
+1701 NSVTLQLYRAEYD

-1720 AVGRVAANVVKAT
+1720 AIGRVAANITQKG
-1733 PWEKPLDN
+1733 N
-1741 GDDFTTQIAQ
+1741 GSFTNKDALTQQIANE
-1751 LNNLPEGTTFD
+1751 LTNLPEGSTFD
-1762 LVVTTKLG
+1762 VVVTVITG
-1770 GEASHVNRTDR
+1770 GVLPENERTDR
-1781 AEFYWNGARLTADI
+1781 DAIYWNNTKCLTKPD
-1795 TGPRQESGK
+1795 GPEPCNGGNSSK
-1804 TVIVYTYHLKLK
+1804 TTYTYHLTMK
-1816 KGVNILHGKIDAT
+1816 KGVNILRGVIDTSNA
-1829 DETENGYIS
+1829 EGS
-1838 SATATIANTN
+1838 RAWNTNFTVEIKNIN
-1848 KAAAAAKQNEKAFS
+1848 KAAAANKLKEDAFS
-1862 CAGTDGEGKFTL
+1862 WTGTVEEGKFTL
-1874 TAEGNWMKTF
+1874 TAGDNWMKTF
-1884 ENLPLTGTNDKNET
+1884 ENLPLTGTDGAGKV

-1903 SVKEV
+1903 SVREV
-1908 EVGGIGVEDNRA
+1908 KVGEIEVRDNRA
-1920 GGWIVSNGGDG
+1920 EDWIVSNGGDG

-1943 PSNPPD
+1943 PSSPPD

-1974 VLMGAAL
+1974 VLMAAAL

-1987 KRRQGRRGE
+1987 KRRQERRGE

>member
-1 MGNRFNEIMQKLRA
+1 MGNQFNEIMQKLRA
-15 QRLRA
+15 QRVRA

-51 DSEYYCGME
+51 DNEYSCGME
-60 EHVHTDECYTEELV
+60 EHVHTDDCYTEELV
-74 CGYEEGEP
+74 CGYEEGQP
-82 EEPDS
+82 EDPDS
-87 AFSVDPEPTTEDP
+87 AFSVDSEPTTEEPEAEPEEP
-100 EPEETEPEVAEPEV
+100 EPEEIEPEV

-122 ETVLVEHEV
+122 ETVLVEHKE
-131 LTCGQ
+131 LTCGE
-136 EEHEHDDDCTIGD
+136 EEHTHDETCPVDPDTGD
-149 DGEFLCG
+149 FLCG
-156 HEEHTHTADCFT
+156 FEEHTHTDDCYT

-182 EGQVLSDGAAADDG
+182 EGQVISDGTAAAEDG

-201 DTNTATSVAEDDSS
+201 DTNTATSVAEDSG

-243 THTLECLADYSADV
+243 THTLACLADYSADV
-257 ETADDWEKY
+257 ETDDDWQKY
-266 SAGLSDKWNE
+266 SVGLSDHWNE
-276 ALLAVAREQ
+276 ALLAVAQEQ

-301 GDIIGVHHY
+301 GDIIDVHHY
-310 TRYGDFYG
+310 TRYGAFYG

-331 CQHYAGIPKTA
+331 CQHYAGIPKTE

-348 LDALRADMDAMG
+348 LEALRADMDAMG

-383 KNGNADDE
+383 KNGTADDE

-396 ETVGDGSLTVI
+396 ETVGDDSLTVI

-413 AVAEVTVPFADVT
+413 AVAEVTVPFTDVT

-442 DDPDA
+442 DDR
-447 DPDADPDED
+447 
-456 ADGSYDEEVKARPAM
+456 DGSHDDEIAVQPADE
-471 RKVMAVA
+471 KDAVA
-478 QTTKVEQLEWKLVN
+478 VQTTNEKELEWKLVN

-503 DPDSD
+503 DPSSD
-508 TFKTRLEMNFKIP
+508 TFKTKLEMNFSIP
-521 HEQINSDTLYYWEF
+521 HDQINSDTLYYWEF
-535 PDSVTIPPDEL
+535 PDSVTIPYDEL
-546 SDNFSPMYE
+546 SQNFSPMFEYKG
-555 SKNSPIKAGEYRL
+555 STVKAGEYRL
-568 RKVGEK
+568 RQVGEK

-582 SEYYKNHQNDS
+582 SEYYKNHQNES
-593 YVGNIEYQGEL
+593 YVGNIEYKGEL
-604 KATGTDENGN
+604 KATGTDENRN
-614 TIVKGDTGFKVTLGG
+614 TIVKGDTGFKVTLEGD
-629 KIKYPST
+629 ITYP
-636 PTDRTD
+636 PTTNKTD

-665 TVTSHRGTPGVV
+665 TITSHRGTPDVV

-682 ICDANKNTLNLGE
+682 ICDTNKNTLKLGE
-695 PTVTVEAYQFTEKRE
+695 PTVTVEEYQFTEKRE

-720 GTEQKID
+720 GTEQKFG
-727 DVSPTDKKFTPPNS
+727 DVTPKGKEFTSPTP

-791 VTASSQKDNTPTI
+791 VTASSKKDDTLTI
-804 EHKSSKDVDVK
+804 EDKSSKDVEVK
-815 NSYKIIK
+815 NSYQISK
-822 SQTLKEENGKA
+822 SQTLKKENGKA
-833 KVQWKITV
+833 KVTWTITV
-841 NENRQNIFKAKVTDS
+841 NENRQNIFGAKVTDS
-856 MTIGTNSAQYGLAQA
+856 MTIDGTNYEGLSKA
-871 VANSIKISPDNGY
+871 VGEIKVTPDKGY

-895 DPSQYAG
+895 TLSQYAG
-902 IQFDKAGG
+902 IKFDRGDG
-910 QMDDVNTNQYT
+910 QTGEVNTNQYT
-921 IEYTTEH
+921 IVYTTEH
-928 DLKNGKYTVAN
+928 DLKNGEYTVAN
-939 EAQFVKPNGK
+939 EAQFVKPGESNGLTT
-949 DGPNTGAI
+949 GPI
-957 KADIAGLNAGRN
+957 KADIAGRNAGRN
-969 NCKEYDAAI
+969 NYKEYDAAT
-978 GITENGD
+978 GITENKDG
-985 DTISIPWKVRVDVS
+985 TISIPWKVRVDVS
-999 KVKTISKGTVLAD
+999 KVKTISQGTVLAD
-1012 KILNGNHVMTGAQA
+1012 KILDSGHVMTGAQA
-1026 RAWGGAFTWTDS
+1026 KEDWKGDFTWTDS
-1038 SENPLPEGKGSFDS
+1038 RGTQVGDTGNFDS
-1052 ADYEL
+1052 DTKYEL
-1057 KFYVSESTDFGD
+1057 KFYVSESADFGD
-1069 PYKPEFD
+1069 SGKPDFD
-1076 EAKLKSLNDLSNTDK
+1076 ETKLKSLSQLSDDDK

-1097 KLLKNVT
+1097 TLLQDVT

-1121 IDPTKE
+1121 LGVTKE
-1127 NSYLNRFF
+1127 NSYRNRFF
-1135 MDDQYWTPA
+1135 MDDQFWTAA

-1152 TKTDGDG
+1152 TKTDGNG
-1159 KTGTTTVNNET
+1159 STETTTVNNET
-1170 GEVTWKIVVRTD
+1170 GEVTWKIVVHTD

-1195 LPIGIEAE
+1195 LPTGIEAE
-1203 SVQILFGTSGSLLLD
+1203 SVQVLFGTSGSLTLD
-1218 VPTDGGEKSTFC
+1218 VPTDGTDASKWY
-1230 NRDTFRVK
+1230 NNDTFRVR
-1238 RDGQKLTMSLENPD
+1238 RDGQKLTMSLENPN

-1257 NNNTTFIIKGKI
+1257 NNDATFIIKGRI
-1269 VSTNDGKLI
+1269 VLKDDGNPI
-1278 EEGVINRYS
+1278 EEGVKNSYT
-1287 NTASMYFDDNT
+1287 NTASVSFDGG
-1298 EAPITSNTQTQEW
+1298 ASITSNPQTQEW
-1311 TKKKEEAPPEK
+1311 TKNKEEPPEK
-1322 EVLTKGHSWDDRNQ
+1322 EVLKKVHLWDARSQ
-1336 LMTYTVDI
+1336 LMNYTVDI

-1373 FTLAKHPAGVGGTP
+1373 FTLAKHPASVGGTP
-1387 KDGTAEN
+1387 KDGTTAAIDTN
-1394 INPTKVDIEA
+1394 QVDIEA

-1412 YAQTGTDGKPLFD
+1412 YAKTDANGKPEFD
-1425 NNGKLVPGTEVKG
+1425 ADGKLVAGTEVKG

-1457 TIEYVPN
+1457 TIENVPN
-1464 KTPLVLVYTYQI
+1464 KTPLVLKYAYQI
-1476 SSNLLEVYPKTRYDY
+1476 SSNLLEVYPKTKYEY
-1491 NDDSHISINHVSNDV
+1491 NESSLISINNVSNDV

-1519 RSTWWKSSSSGA
+1519 QSTWWKSSSSGA

-1538 VTIIKIEEGDE
+1538 VTIIKIEEGAE
-1549 NTKLAGAVFQLQKYN
+1549 NTKLGGAKFQLQKYN
-1564 ATQKYE
+1564 ATTQKYE
-1570 EAKTLHSKL
+1570 EAKTLHTEK
-1579 SEYTTDPY
+1579 SEFTTLKKY
-1587 GRLKVAQSVT
+1587 GQIQVAESVT
-1597 VTEDSKEVVYPEL
+1597 VTENGKEVVKPEL
-1610 EKDVLY
+1610 QKNVLY
-1616 RLIEVEPPAGYELP
+1616 RLIEVAPPAGYELP
-1630 PETERIANAVY
+1630 TETEREANAVY
-1641 FYSSSDDGA
+1641 FYSSEGENA
-1650 TIDGPEADVAKA
+1650 EIDGPKKDVEKA

-1694 NATTPGA
+1694 NATAPDA
-1701 NNVTLQLYRAEYD
+1701 QNVTLQLYRAEYD

-1720 AVGRVAANVVKAT
+1720 AIGRVAANVVKKT
-1733 PWEKPLDN
+1733 PWDKPLDN
-1741 GDDFTTQIAQ
+1741 EEDFTNQIAL

-1770 GEASHVNRTDR
+1770 GTDSDKMNRTDR
-1781 AEFYWNGARLTADI
+1781 DEFYWNGAKLQADI
-1795 TGPRQESGK
+1795 TGPQQESGK
-1804 TVIVYTYHLKLK
+1804 AVIVYTYHLKLK
-1816 KGVNILHGKIDAT
+1816 KGVNILRGKIDAT
-1829 DETENGYIS
+1829 DNSTAVWVD
-1838 SATATIANTN
+1838 SATAQIENTQQ
-1848 KAAAAAKQNEKAFS
+1848 AAKANKLKEDAFS
-1862 CAGTDGEGKFTL
+1862 WTGTDGEGKFTL
-1874 TAEGNWMKTF
+1874 TAGDNWMKTF
-1884 ENLPLTGTNDKNET
+1884 ENLPLTGTNDKNEK

-1908 EVGGIGVEDNRA
+1908 NVGETKVENNRA
-1920 GGWIVSNGGDG
+1920 GEWIVSNGGDG

-1943 PSNPPD
+1943 PSSPPD
-1949 TPDSPGYELPAT
+1949 TPDTPGYELPAT

-1987 KRRQGRRGE
+1987 KRRQERRGE

>member
-1 MGNRFNEIMQKLRA
+1 MGNQFNEIMQKLRA
-15 QRLRA
+15 QRVRA

-51 DSEYYCGME
+51 DNEYSCGVE

-82 EEPDS
+82 EDPDS
-87 AFSVDPEPTTEDP
+87 AFSVDSEPTTEEP
-100 EPEETEPEVAEPEV
+100 EAEPEELEPEETEPEV

-122 ETVLVEHEV
+122 ETVLVEHKE

-136 EEHEHDDDCTIGD
+136 EEHTHDDTCPVDPDTGD
-149 DGEFLCG
+149 FLCG
-156 HEEHTHTADCFT
+156 YEEHTHTDDCFT

-182 EGQVLSDGAAADDG
+182 EGQVLSDGTAADDDG

-201 DTNTATSVAEDDSS
+201 DTNTTTSVADDSS

-229 ACYKKVLTCTIPEH
+229 ACYEKVLTCTIPEH

-257 ETADDWEKY
+257 ETDDDWQKY
-266 SAGLSDKWNE
+266 SVGLSDNWNE
-276 ALLAVAREQ
+276 ALLAVAKEQ

-301 GDIIGVHHY
+301 GDIIDVHHY
-310 TRYGDFYG
+310 TRYGAFYG

-331 CQHYAGIPKTA
+331 CQHYAGIPKTE

-348 LDALRADMDAMG
+348 LEALRADMDAMG

-383 KNGNADDE
+383 KNGTADDE

-396 ETVGDGSLTVI
+396 ETVGDDSLTVI

-413 AVAEVTVPFADVT
+413 AVAEVTVPFTDVT

-432 QAYDDYVGEA
+432 QAYGDYVGEA
-442 DDPDA
+442 DDR
-447 DPDADPDED
+447 
-456 ADGSYDEEVKARPAM
+456 DGSDDDEIAVQPADEM
-471 RKVMAVA
+471 GAAAVAA
-478 QTTKVEQLEWKLVN
+478 QTTNVQLDWDIVN
-492 LKPETNGTITY
+492 LKPETDGTITY
-503 DPDSD
+503 DPNSD
-508 TFKTRLEMNFKIP
+508 TFKTKLEMNFSIP
-521 HEQINSDTLYYWEF
+521 HGQINADTLYYWEF
-535 PDSVTIPPDEL
+535 PDSVTIPYKEL
-546 SDNFSPMYE
+546 SENFSPMFEYKG
-555 SKNSPIKAGEYRL
+555 SQVKAGEYRL

-582 SEYYKNHQNDS
+582 SKYYETHQNEP

-614 TIVKGDTGFKVTLGG
+614 TIVKGDTGFKVTLDG

-650 EGEYDAAEGKLKYTV
+650 EGRYNAETGKLEYTV
-665 TVTSHRGTPGVV
+665 TITSHRGTPDVV

-695 PTVTVEAYQFTEKRE
+695 PTVTVEEYQFTEKRT
-710 SETSTVWTQE
+710 SDTSTVWKQE
-720 GTEQKID
+720 GEEQKIGD
-727 DVSPTDKKFTPPNS
+727 FSPTDKKFTPSNS
-741 EGKAKLTMT
+741 DGKAELTMT
-750 LPEMKTTYDEAQTTR
+750 LPQMETKYDATQTER
-765 TCKQYKVTYTYDVK
+765 TCKRYKVTYTYDVSK
-779 DLDNVD
+779 LDNVD

-791 VTASSQKDNTPTI
+791 VKASSQKDDTPTI
-804 EHKSSKDVDVK
+804 EDKSSKDVKVK
-815 NSYKIIK
+815 NSYQISK
-822 SQTLKEENGKA
+822 SRTLNEKNGKT
-833 KVQWKITV
+833 KVTWTIKV
-841 NENRQNIFKAKVTDS
+841 NENGQNIFGAKVTDS
-856 MTIGTNSAQYGLAQA
+856 MTIDGTKYEGLSKAVGEIKVTPNS
-871 VANSIKISPDNGY
+871 GY
-884 HFIDKDGKETT
+884 HFIDKDGNKTEDTT
-895 DPSQYAG
+895 EYAG
-902 IQFDKAGG
+902 IQFDNADGG
-910 QMDDVNTNQYT
+910 QTGEVNTNQYT

-939 EAQFVKPNGK
+939 EAQFVKPGGS
-949 DGPNTGAI
+949 DGPKDTT
-957 KADIAGLNAGRN
+957 KAEIAGRSNY
-969 NCKEYDAAI
+969 KEYDAAT
-978 GITENGD
+978 GITENADG
-985 DTISIPWKVRVDVS
+985 TISIPWKVRVDVS
-999 KVKTISKGTVLAD
+999 KVKTISKDTVLAD
-1012 KILNGNHVMTGAQA
+1012 KILDSGHVMTGAQA
-1026 RAWGGAFTWTDS
+1026 KAWKGAFTWTDS
-1038 SENPLPEGKGSFDS
+1038 SENPVLEGNGSFTDS
-1052 ADYEL
+1052 EYYEL
-1057 KFYVSESTDFGD
+1057 GFY
-1069 PYKPEFD
+1069 
-1076 EAKLKSLNDLSNTDK
+1076 TDK
-1091 IYGYKI
+1091 NYNQTKPLSDLQDDDTIYGYKI
-1097 KLLKNVT
+1097 TLVKDVT
-1104 APDGAD
+1104 APAGAD
-1110 RMLIKYSTTGK
+1110 RMLIRYSTTGK
-1121 IDPTKE
+1121 IDPAKE
-1127 NSYLNRFF
+1127 NSYRNRFF
-1135 MDDQYWTPA
+1135 MDDQFWTAA

-1152 TKTDGDG
+1152 TKTDGNG
-1159 KTGTTTVNNET
+1159 NTGTTTVNNET
-1170 GEVTWKIVVRTD
+1170 GEVTWKIVVHTD

-1195 LPIGIEAE
+1195 LPTGIEAE
-1203 SVQILFGTSGSLLLD
+1203 SVQILFGTSGSLNLN
-1218 VPTDGGEKSTFC
+1218 VPMDGEEASTYC
-1230 NRDTFRVK
+1230 NRDTFRVR

-1257 NNNTTFIIKGKI
+1257 NNDATFIIKGKI
-1269 VSTNDGKLI
+1269 VSKNDGKPI
-1278 EEGVINRYS
+1278 EEEVKNSYT
-1287 NTASMYFDDNT
+1287 NKASMYFDEDIN
-1298 EAPITSNTQTQEW
+1298 ASIDSNTQTQEW

-1322 EVLTKGHSWDDRNQ
+1322 EVLTKGHSWDDRSQ

-1373 FTLAKHPAGVGGTP
+1373 FTLAKHPASVGGTP
-1387 KDGTAEN
+1387 KDGTTAAIDTN
-1394 INPTKVDIEA
+1394 QVDIEA

-1412 YAQTGTDGKPLFD
+1412 YAKTDADGKPVYAD
-1425 NNGKLVPGTEVKG
+1425 GKLVPGTEVKG

-1457 TIEYVPN
+1457 TIENVPN

-1476 SSNLLEVYPKTRYDY
+1476 SSNLLEVYPKTKYDY
-1491 NDDSHISINHVSNDV
+1491 SDSNIQINNVSNNIE
-1506 GLSGTGVKHGSDS
+1506 LSGTGIVETTGGIT
-1519 RSTWWKSSSSGA
+1519 TWWSSSSSGA

-1538 VTIIKIEEGDE
+1538 VTIVKIEEGAE
-1549 NTKLAGAVFQLQKYN
+1549 NTKLAGAKFQLQKYN
-1564 ATQKYE
+1564 AGNNVYE
-1570 EAKTLHSKL
+1570 EAKTLHSEL

-1597 VTEDSKEVVYPEL
+1597 VTEDGKEVVCPEL
-1610 EKDVLY
+1610 KKDVLY
-1616 RLIEVEPPAGYELP
+1616 RLIEVAPPAGYELP
-1630 PETERIANAVY
+1630 TEEEREANAVY
-1641 FYSSSDDGA
+1641 FYSSSVDGA
-1650 TIDGPEADVAKA
+1650 TIDGPKKDVEKA

-1701 NNVTLQLYRAEYD
+1701 NSVTLQLYRAEYNQ
-1714 RPPYTS
+1714 PPYTS
-1720 AVGRVAANVVKAT
+1720 AIGRVAANITQK
-1733 PWEKPLDN
+1733 
-1741 GDDFTTQIAQ
+1741 GYGSFTNKDALTQQIADK
-1751 LNNLPEGTTFD
+1751 LTNLPEGSTFD
-1762 LVVTTKLG
+1762 VVVTVITGNVKP
-1770 GEASHVNRTDR
+1770 ENERTDR
-1781 AEFYWNGARLTADI
+1781 DAIYWNNTKCLTKLN
-1795 TGPRQESGK
+1795 GPEPCNGGNSSK
-1804 TVIVYTYHLKLK
+1804 TTYTYHLTMK
-1816 KGVNILHGKIDAT
+1816 KGVNILGGVIDTSNAEGLGAWGT
-1829 DETENGYIS
+1829 DFTVEIQNV
-1838 SATATIANTN
+1838 N
-1848 KAAAAAKQNEKAFS
+1848 KAEAATKQNEKVFS
-1862 CAGTDGEGKFTL
+1862 CAETDGEGKFTL
-1874 TAEGNWMKTF
+1874 TAGDNWMKTF
-1884 ENLPLTGTNDKNET
+1884 KNLPLTRTDEAGNV

-1908 EVGGIGVEDNRA
+1908 NVGETKVENNRA
-1920 GGWIVSNGGDG
+1920 GEWIVSNGGDG

-1943 PSNPPD
+1943 PSSPPD
-1949 TPDSPGYELPAT
+1949 TPDTPGYELPAT

-1974 VLMGAAL
+1974 VLMAAAL

-1987 KRRQGRRGE
+1987 KRRQERRGE

>member
-15 QRLRA
+15 QRVRA
-20 RRYTAMLLVLAMLTS
+20 RRYTAMLLALAMLTS

-100 EPEETEPEVAEPEV
+100 EPEEPEPEVIEPEV

-131 LTCGQ
+131 LTCG
-136 EEHEHDDDCTIGD
+136 ETEHEHNDDCTIGD

-156 HEEHTHTADCFT
+156 FEAHTHTADCFT
-168 TETETEEK
+168 TETETEQK

-182 EGQVLSDGAAADDG
+182 DGEVLSDGAAADDG

-229 ACYKKVLTCTIPEH
+229 ACYEKVLTCTIPEH

-266 SAGLSDKWNE
+266 SVGLSNNWNE

-432 QAYDDYVGEA
+432 QAYGDYVGEP
-442 DDPDA
+442 DDPDE
-447 DPDADPDED
+447 DADADED
-456 ADGSYDEEVKARPAM
+456 ADGSYDEETKARPAM
-471 RKVMAVA
+471 RKVMAAA
-478 QTTKVEQLEWKLVN
+478 QTTNEVELKWNLVN

-508 TFKTRLEMNFKIP
+508 TFKTKLEMNFSIS
-521 HEQINSDTLYYWEF
+521 HDQIKPDTLYYWEF

-555 SKNSPIKAGEYRL
+555 SKGSTIKAGEYRL

-582 SEYYKNHQNDS
+582 SEYYKNHQNES

-604 KATGTDENGN
+604 KATGTDDKGN

-629 KIKYPST
+629 DIKYPSK
-636 PTDRTD
+636 PTDKTD

-833 KVQWKITV
+833 KVTWTIKV

-871 VANSIKISPDNGY
+871 VASSIKISPDNGY

-939 EAQFVKPNGK
+939 EAQFVKPDGNK
-949 DGPNTGAI
+949 GPNTGVI
-957 KADIAGLNAGRN
+957 KAEIAGLNAGRS

-985 DTISIPWKVRVDVS
+985 GTISIPWKVRVDVS
-999 KVKTISKGTVLAD
+999 KVKKISQGTVLKD
-1012 KILNGNHVMTGAQA
+1012 TILDAGHMMTGKQA
-1026 RAWGGAFTWTDS
+1026 KDWGGAFTWTDS
-1038 SENPLPEGKGSFDS
+1038 SEKPVGTGSGSFNNS
-1052 ADYEL
+1052 EYYEL
-1057 KFYVSESTDFGD
+1057 GFYTDNT
-1069 PYKPEFD
+1069 YNQT
-1076 EAKLKSLNDLSNTDK
+1076 KSLNDLSDTDT
-1091 IYGYKI
+1091 IYGYQI
-1097 KLLKNVT
+1097 KLLKDVT
-1104 APDGAD
+1104 APADAD
-1110 RMLIKYSTTGK
+1110 RMLIKYRTTAK
-1121 IDPTKE
+1121 IDPAKE
-1127 NSYLNRFF
+1127 NSYRNRFY
-1135 MDDQYWTPA
+1135 MDYQYWTA
-1144 YKYTLATI
+1144 VYKYTLATI
-1152 TKTDGDG
+1152 TKTDGSG
-1159 KTGTTTVNNET
+1159 STETTTVNNET

-1182 TLKLHEKITVVDE
+1182 TLKLHGKITVVDE
-1195 LPIGIEAE
+1195 LPTGIEAE
-1203 SVQILFGTSGSLLLD
+1203 SVQILFGTSGSLNLN
-1218 VPTDGGEKSTFC
+1218 VPTDGGEASTFC

-1269 VSTNDGKLI
+1269 VSTNEGKSI

-1298 EAPITSNTQTQEW
+1298 EASITSNTQTQEW
-1311 TKKKEEAPPEK
+1311 TKKKEETPEK
-1322 EVLTKGHSWDDRNQ
+1322 EVLTKGHSWDAKNQ

-1412 YAQTGTDGKPLFD
+1412 YAQTGTDGKPVFGAD
-1425 NNGKLVPGTEVKG
+1425 GKLVPGTEVKG

-1491 NDDSHISINHVSNDV
+1491 NDDSHISINNVSNDV

-1519 RSTWWKSSSSGA
+1519 QSTWWSSSSSGA

-1549 NTKLAGAVFQLQKYN
+1549 NTKLGGAVFQLQKYN
-1564 ATQKYE
+1564 ATTQTYE
-1570 EAKTLHSKL
+1570 KAETLHSHE
-1579 SEYTTDPY
+1579 SEYTTVDTY
-1587 GRLKVAQSVT
+1587 GQLKVAQSVT
-1597 VTEDSKEVVYPEL
+1597 VTEDGKEVVYPEL
-1610 EKDVLY
+1610 VNDVLY
-1616 RLIEVEPPAGYELP
+1616 RLIEVKAPAGYELP
-1630 PETERIANAVY
+1630 PEKECIANAVY
-1641 FYSSSDDGA
+1641 FYSSNGDGA
-1650 TIDGPEADVAKA
+1650 TIDGPTEDVEKA

-1701 NNVTLQLYRAEYD
+1701 NSVTLQLYRAEYD
-1714 RPPYTS
+1714 QPPYTS

-1741 GDDFTTQIAQ
+1741 GDDFTTQIAK
-1751 LNNLPEGTTFD
+1751 LNNQPEGTTFD
-1762 LVVTTKLG
+1762 LVVRTELG
-1770 GEASHVNRTDR
+1770 GTDSSKTNRTDR
-1781 AEFYWNGARLTADI
+1781 ADFYWNGAKLQAAI
-1795 TGPRQESGK
+1795 TGPTQENGK

-1829 DETENGYIS
+1829 DNS
-1838 SATATIANTN
+1838 LAVWVNSATAQIENTRQ
-1848 KAAAAAKQNEKAFS
+1848 ATTATKQNEKAFW
-1862 CAGTDGEGKFTL
+1862 CTGTDANGKFTL

-1884 ENLPLTGTNDKNET
+1884 ENLPLTGTDGAKV

-1903 SVKEV
+1903 SVREV
-1908 EVGGIGVEDNRA
+1908 KVGEIEVRDNRA
-1920 GGWIVSNGGDG
+1920 EDWIVSNGGDG

-1961 GSTGTAPYTAAGA
+1961 GSTGTAPYTTAGA
-1974 VLMGAAL
+1974 VLMAAAL

-1987 KRRQGRRGE
+1987 KRRQERRGE